1 MNAGAMI
8 RAELFVSKKTRIGL
22 LVVLFYLVFGILYLF
37 AGSGAWVSAGDESQF
52 LGFSADEAYLMSLS
66 IAQMEDYWPVVVSFA
81 HTVLFPVVAVF
92 VSGMIFG
99 IGGSESAESVSL
111 ARGSTPRNAF
121 CAKTIIGV
129 MYAIAGYLVFTLL
142 VVFTCA
148 IWRGASLTTSFGVI
162 FTRRLI
168 ANLLV
173 NVSYMVMCSAVYSVI
188 DSKSAASG
196 GLLVVTFVGLVVS
209 MSYPDAVAPFH
220 MAYWMRTCGVSGTD
234 PLISAVVY
242 SIVSSGIALFARE
255 AACAWRTAAR

>member
-1 MNAGAMI
+1 MNMGAMI
-8 RAELFVSKKTRIGL
+8 RVELFMSKKTRIGL
-22 LVVLFYLVFGILYLF
+22 LVALFYLAFGILYLL

-52 LGFSADEAYLMSLS
+52 LGFSADEAYLMSLGV
-66 IAQMEDYWPVVVSFA
+66 ARMEDSWPVVVSLA

-99 IGGSESAESVSL
+99 VGGSESAESVSL
-111 ARGSTPRNAF
+111 ARGSSPRDAF

-129 MYAIAGYLVFTLL
+129 MYAIAGYLLFTLL
-142 VVFTCA
+142 VVFTCV

-168 ANLLV
+168 ANVLV
-173 NVSYMVMCSAVYSVI
+173 NVSYMVVCSAAYSVI
-188 DSKSAASG
+188 GSKSVVSG
-196 GLLVVTFVGLVVS
+196 GLLVATFAGLVVS

-220 MAYWMRTCGVSGTD
+220 MAYWMRTCGVPGVD

-242 SIVSSGIALFARE
+242 SIASSGVTLLARE
-255 AACAWRTAAR
+255 AVYAWRMATR